1 MKEFTL
7 KADFGM
13 TASDDGFSL
22 YGIHAGDV
30 VMFQNAEGFPDDGS
44 IVAVSIDNGPTIL
57 KQIHFYGDSP
67 SCYLEGGSGK
77 VKPISIYEDELDRL
91 KILGVAVSVIHNLKS
106 YYCCRLN
113 GG

>member
-30 VMFQNAEGFPDDGS
+30 IMFKVTEDFPANGS
-44 IVAVSIDNGPTIL
+44 IAAVSIDNGPATL
-57 KQIHFYGDSP
+57 KRINFRGDSLT
-67 SCYLEGGSGK
+67 CYLEGGSGK
-77 VKPISIYEDELDRL
+77 VKPIFVDDPNRL
-91 KILGVAVSVIHNLKS
+91 KILGVAVSVIHNLVPIAE
-106 YYCCRLN
+106 
-113 GG
+113 